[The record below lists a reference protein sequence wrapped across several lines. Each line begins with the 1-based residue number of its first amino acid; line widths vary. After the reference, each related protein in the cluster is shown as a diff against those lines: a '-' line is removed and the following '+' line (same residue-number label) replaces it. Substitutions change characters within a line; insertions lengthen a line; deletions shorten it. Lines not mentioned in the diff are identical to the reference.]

1 MAPSKDLGSGL
12 VAVVHPNEGRGKAM
26 EPPHVHVYD
35 ADGQVKISLDHPRVL
50 DTKGMKPSR
59 VKKALALVET
69 EKAKLL
75 EMWHASR
82 PKE

>member
-1 MAPSKDLGSGL
+1 MAPSKDLGFGL
-12 VAVVHPNEGRGKAM
+12 LAIVHPHEGRGKAM

-35 ADGQVKISLDHPRVL
+35 ADGVVKISLKSLKVL
-50 DTKGMKPSR
+50 DVKDMKASR

-69 EKAKLL
+69 EQAKLMEL
-75 EMWHASR
+75 WDASR

>member
-1 MAPSKDLGSGL
+1 MAPSKDLGFGML
-12 VAVVHPNEGRGKAM
+12 AVVHPYEGKGKAI

-35 ADGQVKISLDHPRVL
+35 ADGVVKNGLNIVKVL
-50 DTKGMKPSR
+50 DNKDMKASR
-59 VKKALALVET
+59 VKKAVALVET

-82 PKE
+82 PNE